1 MIGYSELESGTKLV
15 YDKVEH
21 TEVCSIGFWF
31 LNGSVDESNEQKG
44 YAHFIEHI
52 LFKGTKNRTT
62 SEIARCFDRI
72 GSNFNAFTEKET
84 TCFYC
89 TFPSKHFEYAVNL
102 LSEII
107 FFPLFEKSE
116 IKKEKNVIIS
126 EIQEYEEL
134 PDENSYDIFLEKM
147 WHPYSL
153 GYKITGE
160 IDDIKKIKRDSLFD
174 FYQDRYSPEK
184 LILTVAGNFDIQK
197 TIELLNKTIPS
208 NTSKNK
214 KDKQKLYT
222 PSAPSGLPARIK
234 PESKYSFEYYY
245 NSIKQIHINTGI
257 AFPTPL
263 EMKSYYVFLFFSAL
277 AGESMSSRL
286 FQKLREENGLCY
298 SIYSYRSIFSH
309 VSMWN
314 IYANT
319 MADIYDDFITKL
331 NVELS
336 NFLADKFNDSEIED
350 ARTHLEGGLI
360 LSQEDMELRMK
371 RLARHYIF
379 SGECY
384 NFEESI
390 KMLNS
395 VSLNDI
401 YDFINKNLTNK
412 KFNTLIYGNTKK
424 INCKEY
430 DILIKG

>member
-1 MIGYSELESGTKLV
+1 MIGYSELESRARLV

-31 LNGSVDESNEQKG
+31 LNGSVDENKEQKG

-52 LFKGTKNRTT
+52 LFKGTQNKTT

-89 TFPSKHFEYAVNL
+89 TFPSKHIEYAINL

-107 FFPLFEKSE
+107 FSPLFEKSE
-116 IKKEKNVIIS
+116 IQKEKNVIIS
-126 EIQEYEEL
+126 EIHEYEEL
-134 PDENSYDIFLEKM
+134 PDENSYDLFLKKM

-160 IDDIKKIKRDSLFD
+160 IKDVKKIKRDSLFD
-174 FYQDRYSPEK
+174 FYADRYTPEK
-184 LILTVAGNFDIQK
+184 LILAVAGNFDIKK
-197 TIELLNKTIPS
+197 TIDLFNRALPQ
-208 NTSKNK
+208 K
-214 KDKQKLYT
+214 KKQ
-222 PSAPSGLPARIK
+222 AAFVPARIK
-234 PESKYSFEYYY
+234 PESKYSFKYHH
-245 NSIKQIHINTGI
+245 SPIKQIHINTGI
-257 AFPTPL
+257 AFPTSA
-263 EMKSYYVFLFFSAL
+263 EMKTYYILLFFSTL

-286 FQKLREENGLCY
+286 FQKLREESGLCY
-298 SIYSYRSIFSH
+298 SIYSYRSIFTHS
-309 VSMWN
+309 SMWN

-319 MADIYDDFITKL
+319 LPDIYHDFMTKL
-331 NVELS
+331 NTELS
-336 NFLADKFNDSEIED
+336 GFLLDKFKKSEIED

-379 SGECY
+379 NGRSY
-384 NFEESI
+384 SFEDSLEI
-390 KMLNS
+390 LYS

-401 YDFINKNLTNK
+401 YDFINRYFLNK
-412 KFNTLIYGNTKK
+412 KFNTLIYGNIQM
-424 INCKEY
+424 INCKKY
-430 DILIKG
+430 DIMIKG

>member
-1 MIGYSELESGTKLV
+1 MIGYSELESKARLI

-31 LNGSVDESNEQKG
+31 LNGSVDENNEQKG

-52 LFKGTKNRTT
+52 LFKGTKNKTT

-89 TFPSKHFEYAVNL
+89 TFPSKHIEYAINL

-107 FFPLFEKSE
+107 FSPLFEKSE

-126 EIQEYEEL
+126 EIHEYEEL
-134 PDENSYDIFLEKM
+134 PDENSYDLFLEKM

-160 IDDIKKIKRDSLFD
+160 IKDIKKIKQESLFN
-174 FYQDRYSPEK
+174 FYLDKYTPEK
-184 LILTVAGNFDIQK
+184 LIIAISGNFDVNKI
-197 TIELLNKTIPS
+197 TDLLNKTLPI
-208 NTSKNK
+208 KNNPDAYD
-214 KDKQKLYT
+214 KDLT
-222 PSAPSGLPARIK
+222 PYLPKRIK
-234 PESKYSFEYYY
+234 PESKYSFDYYY
-245 NSIKQIHINTGI
+245 NPIKQIHINTGI
-257 AFPTPL
+257 AFPTPT
-263 EMKSYYVFLFFSAL
+263 EMKSYYVFLFFSTL
-277 AGESMSSRL
+277 IGESMSSRL

-298 SIYSYRSIFSH
+298 SIYSYRSIFTG

-319 MADIYDDFITKL
+319 MPDIYHDFMTKL
-331 NVELS
+331 NAELS
-336 NFLADKFNDSEIED
+336 NLFLNKFNTPEIED
-350 ARTHLEGGLI
+350 ARTHLEGGII

-379 SGECY
+379 NGKSY
-384 NFEESI
+384 NFEESTA
-390 KMLNS
+390 MLNS
-395 VSLNDI
+395 VSLDDI
-401 YDFINKNLTNK
+401 YDFIGKNIVNK
-412 KFNTLIYGNTKK
+412 KFNTLIYGNTNK

-430 DILIKG
+430 DIMIKG

>member
-1 MIGYSELESGTKLV
+1 MIGYSELESKARLI

-31 LNGSVDESNEQKG
+31 LNGSVDENNTQKG

-89 TFPSKHFEYAVNL
+89 TSPSKHIEYVVNL

-107 FFPLFEKSE
+107 FSPLFEKSE
-116 IKKEKNVIIS
+116 INKEKKVIIS

-134 PDENSYDIFLEKM
+134 PEENSYDMFLEKM
-147 WHPYSL
+147 WSPYPL

-160 IDDIKKIKRDSLFD
+160 ITDIEQINRNSLFN
-174 FYQDRYSPEK
+174 FYSERYSPEK
-184 LILTVAGNFDIQK
+184 LVLAIAGNFDIK
-197 TIELLNKTIPS
+197 KITDLLNKTIPV
-208 NTSKNK
+208 KNK
-214 KDKQKLYT
+214 QGNHVPT
-222 PSAPSGLPARIK
+222 RIK

-245 NSIKQIHINTGI
+245 NPIKQIHINTGI
-257 AFPTPL
+257 NFSTPK
-263 EMKSYYVFLFFSAL
+263 EIKTYYVFLFFSTL
-277 AGESMSSRL
+277 IGESMSSRL

-298 SIYSYRSIFSH
+298 SIYSYRSIYSS

-319 MADIYDDFITKL
+319 MPDIYHDFITKL
-331 NVELS
+331 NLELANLS
-336 NFLADKFNDSEIED
+336 LRKFNNSEIED

-379 SGECY
+379 NRRNY
-384 NFEESI
+384 DLEESI
-390 KMLNS
+390 EMLYT
-395 VSLNDI
+395 VSIDDI
-401 YDFINKNLTNK
+401 YDFINNNLLNK
-412 KFNTLIYGNTKK
+412 KFNTLIYGDIQK
-424 INCKEY
+424 INCEEY

>member
-1 MIGYSELESGTKLV
+1 MIGYSELDSGAMLV

-21 TEVCSIGFWF
+21 TEVCSVGFWF
-31 LNGSVDESNEQKG
+31 LNGSVDEDSGQKG

-89 TFPSKHFEYAVNL
+89 TFPSKHLEYAINL

-107 FFPLFEKSE
+107 FSPLFEKEE

-126 EIQEYEEL
+126 EILEYEEL
-134 PDENSYDIFLEKM
+134 PDENSYDLFLEKM
-147 WHPYSL
+147 WHPYSI

-160 IDDIKKIKRDSLFD
+160 VKDIKKIKRNSIFD
-174 FYQDRYSPEK
+174 FYSDRYAPEK
-184 LILTVAGNFDIQK
+184 LILSVAGNFDIK
-197 TIELLNKTIPS
+197 GITILLNKVIPK
-208 NTSKNK
+208 KNK
-214 KDKQKLYT
+214 NNKTEQFLC
-222 PSAPSGLPARIK
+222 IK
-234 PESKYSFEYYY
+234 PESRYSYEYYY
-245 NSIKQIHINTGI
+245 NPIKQIHINTGI
-257 AFPTPL
+257 AFPTPS
-263 EMKSYYVFLFFSAL
+263 EMKSYYVFLFFSTL
-277 AGESMSSRL
+277 IGESMSSRL

-298 SIYSYRSIFSH
+298 SIYSFRSIFNF

-319 MADIYDDFITKL
+319 MPDMYNDFIEKL
-331 NVELS
+331 NIELS
-336 NFLADKFNDSEIED
+336 NCYLNRFSESEIND

-379 SGECY
+379 SGKSY
-384 NFEESI
+384 NLDESI
-390 KMLNS
+390 EMVNS

-401 YDFINKNLTNK
+401 YDFINKNLLNK

-424 INCKEY
+424 IDCKEY

>member
-1 MIGYSELESGTKLV
+1 MTGYTELESKAKLI

-31 LNGSVDESNEQKG
+31 LNGSVDENNEQKG

-52 LFKGTKNRTT
+52 LFKGTKNKTT
-62 SEIARCFDRI
+62 SEIARSFDRI

-89 TFPSKHFEYAVNL
+89 TFPSKHIEYAITL

-107 FFPLFEKSE
+107 FFPLFEKLE

-134 PDENSYDIFLEKM
+134 PDENSYDLFLEKM

-160 IDDIKKIKRDSLFD
+160 IKDIKNIKKDSLFD
-174 FYQDRYSPEK
+174 FYSERYAPEK
-184 LILTVAGNFDIQK
+184 LIVAVAGNVDINK
-197 TIELLNKTIPS
+197 ITDLLNKTLPIKKKQ
-208 NTSKNK
+208 TSSP
-214 KDKQKLYT
+214 LV
-222 PSAPSGLPARIK
+222 RIK

-245 NSIKQIHINTGI
+245 NPIKQIHINTGI
-257 AFPTPL
+257 AFPTPA
-263 EMKSYYVFLFFSAL
+263 EMKSYYVFLFFSTL
-277 AGESMSSRL
+277 TGESMSSRL
-286 FQKLREENGLCY
+286 FQKIREENGLCY
-298 SIYSYRSIFSH
+298 SIYSYRSIYTC

-319 MADIYDDFITKL
+319 MPDIYNDFIAKL
-331 NVELS
+331 NIELA
-336 NFLADKFNDSEIED
+336 NFLYNKFNDSEIED

-379 SGECY
+379 NGKSY

-390 KMLNS
+390 EMLYS

-401 YDFINKNLTNK
+401 YDFISKNIANK

-424 INCKEY
+424 INCEEY
-430 DILIKG
+430 DIIIKG